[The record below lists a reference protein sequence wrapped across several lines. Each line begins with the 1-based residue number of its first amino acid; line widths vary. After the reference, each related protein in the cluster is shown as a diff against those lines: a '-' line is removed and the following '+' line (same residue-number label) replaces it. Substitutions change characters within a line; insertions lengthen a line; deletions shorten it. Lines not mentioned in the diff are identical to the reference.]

1 GVPCGPVK
9 NIREVFEDPQ
19 VQHLGIAQK
28 VAHPE
33 LGEISLIGSPVD
45 IQGASKR
52 IERPIPAI
60 GADTDAVLREAGLT
74 DEDIDALR
82 RKEVI

>member
-1 GVPCGPVK
+1 
-9 NIREVFEDPQ
+9 
-19 VQHLGIAQK
+19 
-28 VAHPE
+28 
-33 LGEISLIGSPVD
+33 VD